1 MDIQNNTNNNEK
13 WCCPHCKKIYSKNYK
28 YKLHLKR
35 CLCFKPIN
43 DYHQK
48 AIIEI
53 KQELKNEMIDMFRHA
68 IDGLKDELKASSS
81 TKPIVQ
87 HILGSMF

>member
-1 MDIQNNTNNNEK
+1 MTNGVVRIVK
-13 WCCPHCKKIYSKNYK
+13 TYSKNYK

-68 IDGLKDELKASSS
+68 IDELKEELKSSSS
-81 TKPIVQ
+81 TKPIVKKN
-87 HILGSMF
+87 ILGCMF